1 MQGRYPRR
9 SSQEPSPSGGTT
21 VSSSAVEAPADLPAP
36 SPPERRPL
44 PWPVFW
50 AGLALGALAAGLYVR
65 QVLADLDGM
74 MHLLDLGVY
83 RIAGT
88 RVLDGVSVYDTPLA
102 GHTRGV
108 WEFVYTPFAALLFV
122 PLAKLDGNPFTYVG
136 ALGNFALLA
145 LGAWAALSM
154 LGYRRDLRL
163 AAFSLPL
170 AAIVLWIEPIRQ
182 TMAFGQV
189 NILLMSIVLLDL
201 ALPDRVWGKGVL
213 TGIAAGIKL
222 TPAFF
227 VLYLVFTRRY
237 RAAAVAA
244 GSFAATVLIGF
255 LALSHDSVTFWSGAF
270 ADPTRVGVPENPN
283 NESLRGLFARTI
295 GLAGGAQLLWLASA
309 AVVALAC
316 LLLARWLSGSE
327 RSSGRFSGGELL
339 AVVLCGLATTA
350 VSPYSWVHHWVWL
363 GPLIIY
369 LLHASLGRRAAGAW
383 AALVLTFAIAS
394 GGVLKL
400 FGATEDSILTY
411 PSWGHLGVVY
421 HNAYIWLTVV
431 MFVVIGIGL
440 LVRRGRGAPTD
451 VHRG

>member
-1 MQGRYPRR
+1 MPDRYASR
-9 SSQEPSPSGGTT
+9 SSQPPSPSGVIT
-21 VSSSAVEAPADLPAP
+21 VSSSAVEAPAGLPAP

-50 AGLALGALAAGLYVR
+50 AGLVLGALAGGVYAR
-65 QVLADLDGM
+65 QVLADLGGM
-74 MHLLDLGVY
+74 LHLLDLGVY

-88 RVLDGVSVYDTPLA
+88 RVLDGVPVYDTPLA

-108 WEFVYTPFAALLFV
+108 WEFVYAPFAALLFV
-122 PLAKLDGNPFTYVG
+122 PLAKLHGTPFTCTG
-136 ALGNFALLA
+136 ALGNFGLLA

-163 AAFSLPL
+163 AVFSLPL
-170 AAIVLWIEPIRQ
+170 AGILLWIEPIRE

-189 NILLMSIVLLDL
+189 NILLMSIVLIDL
-201 ALPDRVWGKGVL
+201 ALPEGRWAKGVL

-237 RAAAVAA
+237 RAAAVAVA
-244 GSFAATVLIGF
+244 SFAATVLIGF
-255 LALSHDSVTFWSGAF
+255 LVVPHDSATFWSGAF
-270 ADPTRVGVPENPN
+270 ADPARVGVPENPS

-316 LLLARWLSGSE
+316 LLLARWLS
-327 RSSGRFSGGELL
+327 FSGQELL

-363 GPLIIY
+363 GGLIIY
-369 LLHASLGRRAAGAW
+369 LLHAGLGKRAAGAW
-383 AALVLTFAIAS
+383 IALVASFAIAS

-400 FGATEDSILTY
+400 FGAGEDSILTY
-411 PSWGHLGVVY
+411 PSSDHFGVLY
-421 HNAYIWLTVV
+421 HNAYIWLTVA
-431 MFVVIGIGL
+431 MLVVIAAGL
-440 LVRRGRGAPTD
+440 FARHRRAEPSERREDARPA
-451 VHRG
+451 

>member
-1 MQGRYPRR
+1 M
-9 SSQEPSPSGGTT
+9 
-21 VSSSAVEAPADLPAP
+21 SSSAVEAPADLPAP

-50 AGLALGALAAGLYVR
+50 AGLVLGALAAGVYVR
-65 QVLADLDGM
+65 QVLGDLGGM
-74 MHLLDLGVY
+74 MHLMDLGVY
-83 RIAGT
+83 QVAGT
-88 RVLDGVSVYDTPLA
+88 RILDGVSVYDTPLA

-122 PLAKLDGNPFTYVG
+122 PLASLDGNPFTYVG

-163 AAFSLPL
+163 AVFSLPL
-170 AAIVLWIEPIRQ
+170 AGLLLWIEPIRQ

-189 NILLMSIVLLDL
+189 NILLMAIVLVDL

-244 GSFAATVLIGF
+244 GSFAATMLIGF
-255 LALSHDSVTFWSGAF
+255 AVLPHDSATFWSGAF

-283 NESLRGLFARTI
+283 NESLRGLFARTV
-295 GLAGGAQLLWLASA
+295 GVAGATQLLWLAAA

-316 LLLARWLSGSE
+316 LLLARWLSF
-327 RSSGRFSGGELL
+327 SGRELL

-363 GPLIIY
+363 APLIIY
-369 LLHASLGRRAAGAW
+369 LLHASVSKRAAAAW
-383 AALVLTFAIAS
+383 IALVLALVLTFVIAS
-394 GGVLKL
+394 GGVLTL
-400 FGATEDSILTY
+400 FGSPEDSILTY

-421 HNAYIWLTVV
+421 HNAYIWLTVA
-431 MFVVIGIGL
+431 MLVVIGIRL
-440 LVRRGRGAPTD
+440 FARRERDEPATP
-451 VHRG
+451 

>member
-1 MQGRYPRR
+1 M
-9 SSQEPSPSGGTT
+9 
-21 VSSSAVEAPADLPAP
+21 SSSAVEAPADLPAP

-50 AGLALGALAAGLYVR
+50 AGLVLGALAGGVYVR
-65 QVLADLDGM
+65 QVLADLGGM
-74 MHLLDLGVY
+74 MHLLDLSVY

-88 RVLDGVSVYDTPLA
+88 RILDGVSVYDTPLA
-102 GHTRGV
+102 GHTRGE
-108 WEFVYTPFAALLFV
+108 WEFVYAPFAALMFV
-122 PLAKLDGNPFTYVG
+122 PLAKLQGTPFTYTG

-163 AAFSLPL
+163 AVFSLPL
-170 AAIVLWIEPIRQ
+170 AGILLWIEPIRQ

-189 NILLMSIVLLDL
+189 NILLMSIVLVDL
-201 ALPDRVWGKGVL
+201 ALPDRTWAKGVL

-227 VLYLVFTRRY
+227 VLYLIFTRRY
-237 RAAAVAA
+237 RAAAVAV

-255 LALSHDSVTFWSGAF
+255 LAVPHDSATFWSGAF
-270 ADPTRVGVPENPN
+270 ADPTRVGVPENPS

-316 LLLARWLSGSE
+316 LLLARYLS
-327 RSSGRFSGGELL
+327 FSGQELL

-369 LLHASLGRRAAGAW
+369 LLHASLGKRAVGAW
-383 AALVLTFAIAS
+383 IALVLSFAIAS

-400 FGATEDSILTY
+400 FGFEENSILGY
-411 PSWGHLGVVY
+411 PSFDHFGVVY

-431 MFVVIGIGL
+431 MLVVIAVGL
-440 LVRRGRGAPTD
+440 FARRRHTEHTEGMEDVRPA
-451 VHRG
+451 